1 MLKTAAYK
9 KFKELIL
16 NGSLSPGN
24 MFSQREL
31 CERMGVSLAPLR
43 DALQELSN
51 EGLVEQIP
59 KRGIRITNINN
70 RFIEESC
77 EIRKYLEL
85 GACRDVIL
93 KKKDAELSGIR
104 IEMER
109 IILFSEEGITKE
121 LLQAAEK
128 ADGQFHVNLVKSTQ
142 NGLLINFHERVYDR
156 IKIIKK
162 NIRYSPREMVP
173 LMRTH
178 IEIITMIENHDLHSA
193 LDLLETHL
201 NESMHNFLGEPIGKE
216 I

>member
-1 MLKTAAYK
+1 
-9 KFKELIL
+9 
-16 NGSLSPGN
+16 
-24 MFSQREL
+24 
-31 CERMGVSLAPLR
+31 MGVSLAPLR

-178 IEIITMIENHDLHSA
+178 IEIITMIENHDLHPA